1 MPNQDYNELKKTP
14 LYDLHLSLGAKMV
27 EFAGYAMPVQYPAG
41 ILKEHLHTR
50 EKAGLFDV
58 SHMGQAFLHSLEV
71 ERGAP
76 GAHEAIA
83 AALETLMPGE
93 ISKLK
98 KGAARYTVLL
108 SEAGGVLDDLM
119 VSRPLRDDLQGMM
132 FLVVNAAR
140 KKEDFALIQQKL
152 GDRVRLDI
160 AHDRALLAVQGPKAA
175 AVVSRLIPGAAEQTF
190 MTMRGYSWPAVDN
203 GAYVVVSRLGYT
215 GEDGFE
221 ISVPNSHAELL
232 AKALLAAPEVEP
244 VGLGARDSLRLEAG
258 LCLYG
263 HDLSPETS
271 PIEGNIA
278 FAVGKRRR
286 DEGGFPGA
294 ERIQRELIEG
304 PKRLRIGLK
313 PEGRAPARE
322 GAEIQ
327 SVDGK
332 KIGEV
337 TSGGFGPS
345 AGAPV
350 AMGYVEAGFSKTG
363 TQVNLI
369 VRGKPLPATVADMPF
384 VPHRYYR
391 G

>member
-1 MPNQDYNELKKTP
+1 MPDQDHNELKKTP

-27 EFAGYAMPVQYPAG
+27 TFAGYAMPVQYPAG
-41 ILKEHLHTR
+41 VMKEHLHTR

-58 SHMGQAFLHSLEV
+58 SHMGLAYLSTTE
-71 ERGAP
+71 AP
-76 GAHEAIA
+76 LGSDEAHEKIA
-83 AALETLMPGE
+83 AAIETLVPGE
-93 ISKLK
+93 IRKLK
-98 KGAARYTVLL
+98 KGGVRYTVLL
-108 SEAGGVLDDLM
+108 SEDGGVLDDLM
-119 VSRPLRDDLQGMM
+119 VTRVYSDELQGMLS
-132 FLVVNAAR
+132 LVVNAAT
-140 KKEDFALIQQKL
+140 KEQDFALIREKL
-152 GDRVRLDI
+152 KDVAKLEI
-160 AHDRALLAVQGPKAA
+160 AAGRALIAVQGPKAG
-175 AVVSRLIPGAAEQTF
+175 AVVSRLFPGADKQPF
-190 MTMRGYSWPAVDN
+190 MSARPHYWPASDN
-203 GAYVVVSRLGYT
+203 GAYIVLSRLGYT

-263 HDLSPETS
+263 HDLTPELS

-286 DEGGFPGA
+286 EEGGFPGSA
-294 ERIQRELIEG
+294 RIQRELAEG
-304 PKRLRIGLK
+304 PKRLRVGLR

-350 AMGYVEAGFSKTG
+350 AMGYVDAEFSKTG

-369 VRGKPLPATVADMPF
+369 VRGKPLPAIVADMPF